1 MLPWYKDGLK
11 FSCTGCGKCCT
22 GPSGFVFVTESE
34 MQGMADS
41 LNISLD
47 LFKRKYT
54 RRRNNQYALTE
65 RKIDEETYACIFLNG
80 KQCGVYQNRPQQC
93 KTYPFWPENIHTPEA
108 WALTARECEG
118 INKEAPVVPY
128 EAISAALEL

>member
-1 MLPWYKDGLK
+1 MSSKLPWYKDGLK

-22 GPSGFVFVTESE
+22 GPSGFVFVNEEE

-41 LNISLD
+41 LKISLD

-54 RRRNNQYALTE
+54 RKRNNQYALTE
-65 RKIDEETYACIFLNG
+65 RKIGPEEYACVFLNG
-80 KQCGVYQNRPQQC
+80 KQCSVYQNRPQQC
-93 KTYPFWPENIHTPEA
+93 RTYPFWPENIHTPEA

-118 INKEAPVVPY
+118 INDEAPV
-128 EAISAALEL
+128 ISIYSL

>member
-22 GPSGFVFVTESE
+22 GPSGFVFVTEEE
-34 MQGMADS
+34 MQGMADT
-41 LNISLD
+41 LKIPLA

-54 RRRNNQYALTE
+54 RKRHNQYALTE
-65 RKIDEETYACIFLNG
+65 RKKGDEFACVFLND
-80 KQCGVYQNRPQQC
+80 KKCLVYQNRPLQC
-93 KTYPFWPENIHTPEA
+93 RTYPFWPENIHTPES

-118 INKEAPVVPY
+118 IHDEAPVVHFGK
-128 EAISAALEL
+128 IDALAR